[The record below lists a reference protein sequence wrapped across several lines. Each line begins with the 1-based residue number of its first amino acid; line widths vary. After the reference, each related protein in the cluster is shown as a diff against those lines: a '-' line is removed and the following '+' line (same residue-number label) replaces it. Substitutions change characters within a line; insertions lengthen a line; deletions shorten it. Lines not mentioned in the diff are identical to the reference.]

1 MKIFLQEY
9 LKPLPLIYKK
19 DVFKS
24 NQQNQVWDILDEY
37 DIVKIY
43 NDIDQILLKPFLR
56 EHISFR
62 KELQEKLMKL
72 ARKED
77 ETTPLFNELERRF
90 KDNSKWITLTP
101 EQIKQ
106 EKDSLQEMEYQ
117 PTRE

>member
-1 MKIFLQEY
+1 
-9 LKPLPLIYKK
+9 
-19 DVFKS
+19 
-24 NQQNQVWDILDEY
+24 
-37 DIVKIY
+37 VKIY

-90 KDNSKWITLTP
+90 KDNSK
-101 EQIKQ
+101 
-106 EKDSLQEMEYQ
+106 
-117 PTRE
+117 